1 MRPPG
6 SPKNESESSIPFST
20 RNQESSVCCRYILN
34 MRIFRLSRVFAFA
47 SSLHSIPKDFGI
59 HSTPAAIPCHVQ
71 RAKRCAFI
79 QCQSLMG
86 VLQVSYLCMLP
97 RFMGPV
103 TPPNIATPW
112 TELVEM
118 FCSILELFCLHLS
131 KHIYEATIG
140 FVAKSIP
147 RLKCECQV
155 PAYHTC

>member
-1 MRPPG
+1 
-6 SPKNESESSIPFST
+6 
-20 RNQESSVCCRYILN
+20 
-34 MRIFRLSRVFAFA
+34 MRIFQIIANLCICKCLRF
-47 SSLHSIPKDFGI
+47 HTKDFGV

-71 RAKRCAFI
+71 RAKRCAFM

-103 TPPNIATPW
+103 TPHNIATPW

-131 KHIYEATIG
+131 KHMYEATIG

-155 PAYHTC
+155 PVYHTC